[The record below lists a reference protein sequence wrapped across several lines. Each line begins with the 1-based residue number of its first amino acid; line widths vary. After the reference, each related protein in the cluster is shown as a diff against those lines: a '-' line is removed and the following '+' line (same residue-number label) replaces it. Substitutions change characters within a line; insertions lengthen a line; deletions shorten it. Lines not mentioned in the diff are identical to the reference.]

1 MFARIFWSIVL
12 ISTLYVLGVFFFPSQ
27 TDELA
32 ATLGIS
38 PVKSGIRNTATFFQ
52 KDVGDFVV
60 KPLEEGSGY
69 VRQAQDIVDKTK
81 ASLDA
86 TREIVGQKAEQ
97 VQKVVDSV
105 GKTTDAIGE
114 LKQNVSNLATLS
126 GGSTTGS
133 SSGATASGSITAS

>member
-1 MFARIFWSIVL
+1 MIARIFWSIVL
-12 ISTLYVLGVFFFPSQ
+12 ISTLYVLGVFFLPSQ
-27 TDELA
+27 IDEIA

-38 PVKSGIRNTATFFQ
+38 PVNSAIRNTATFFQ
-52 KDVGDFVV
+52 TDIGNMVV

-86 TREIVGQKAEQ
+86 TREVVGQKAEQ

-114 LKQNVSNLATLS
+114 LKQNVSNLATI
-126 GGSTTGS
+126 
-133 SSGATASGSITAS
+133 SSGSASSGTTTSSGNITAS